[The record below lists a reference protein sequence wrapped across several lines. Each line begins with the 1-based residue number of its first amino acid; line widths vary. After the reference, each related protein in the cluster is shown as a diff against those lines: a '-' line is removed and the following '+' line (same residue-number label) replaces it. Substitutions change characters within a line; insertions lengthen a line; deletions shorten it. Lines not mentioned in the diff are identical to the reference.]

1 MTRGKSKK
9 NESIRMTVA
18 RNARLAREY
27 AGLTQRDMV
36 QITGIG
42 QAYLSQVEDGR
53 WNIGVDNVAKIAR
66 ATGFEPHD
74 LLNPSFEPASFRR
87 TRPTGRRRPKK
98 VATPAT

>member
-9 NESIRMTVA
+9 TESIRLTVA
-18 RNARLAREY
+18 RNAKLAREY
-27 AGLTQRDMV
+27 AGLTQRDML

-74 LLNPSFEPASFRR
+74 LLNPNFDPASLSRKRAAARR
-87 TRPTGRRRPKK
+87 
-98 VATPAT
+98 

>member
-1 MTRGKSKK
+1 MTRGKSKNK
-9 NESIRMTVA
+9 ESIRLTVA
-18 RNARLAREY
+18 RNVKLAREY
-27 AGLTQRDMV
+27 AGLTQRDML

-74 LLNPSFEPASFRR
+74 LLNPNFDPASLSRR
-87 TRPTGRRRPKK
+87 RAAGRR
-98 VATPAT
+98 

>member
-1 MTRGKSKK
+1 MTRGKSKNK
-9 NESIRMTVA
+9 EGIRLTVA
-18 RNARLAREY
+18 RNVKLAREY
-27 AGLTQRDMV
+27 AGLTQRDML

-87 TRPTGRRRPKK
+87 TKPSGRKQPKRRTAPG
-98 VATPAT
+98 T

>member
-1 MTRGKSKK
+1 MPRGTSRKK
-9 NESIRMTVA
+9 ENIRMTVA

-27 AGLTQRDMV
+27 AGLTQRDML
-36 QITGIG
+36 QITGMG

-74 LLNPSFEPASFRR
+74 LLNPSFDPASFRR
-87 TRPTGRRRPKK
+87 TRPVGRRQPKK
-98 VATPAT
+98 IATPGT